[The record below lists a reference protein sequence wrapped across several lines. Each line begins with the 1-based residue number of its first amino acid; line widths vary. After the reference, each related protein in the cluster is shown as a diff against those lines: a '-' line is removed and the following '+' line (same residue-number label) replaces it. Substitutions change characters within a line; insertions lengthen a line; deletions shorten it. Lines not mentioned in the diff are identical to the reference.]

1 MAGIFLVFRL
11 VLLLCSELSWLFMTL
26 PDSSIHGIFEAR
38 IRERVAISFPRG
50 SCQPRN
56 QTCISYVSCIAGKFV
71 LVSLNPCENFFV
83 FCCGGCLLYFFFF
96 FSVLFWRGAMPGG
109 MCDLDSPTRDWPC
122 APCIASVESKPLD
135 HQGSPKSRVFKGTWC
150 GIS

>member
-1 MAGIFLVFRL
+1 
-11 VLLLCSELSWLFMTL
+11 MTL

-83 FCCGGCLLYFFFF
+83 FCCGGCLLYFFFSF
-96 FSVLFWRGAMPGG
+96 LFCFEGEPCQVACVILIPRPGI
-109 MCDLDSPTRDWPC
+109 DPAPPALQAWSLNHWITREVPRAEFLRAHDV
-122 APCIASVESKPLD
+122 ASVRLDIQSHSHPL
-135 HQGSPKSRVFKGTWC
+135 F
-150 GIS
+150 IEYENI